1 MIMHLSLFL
10 VLYSSVAYAYY
21 VNNTV
26 DLGCNKYQGVSA
38 PNGII
43 KWLGIRYAAPPL
55 GELRFLPP
63 EDPPCNDEVQVVDQ
77 HGKWCLG
84 TGAAPG
90 NPDTSEDCLFLDIY
104 APANATASSNLP
116 VFFFI
121 QGGGFNTNSN
131 PNVDGSGLIAAS
143 NYSIIVVTFNY
154 RVGPYGFITSDG
166 ALKANNGLRDQ
177 RKAMAWVQ
185 RYIAAFGGNP
195 DHVVLGGSSAGAASI
210 SIHLAAYGGRNEGL
224 FHAAAAESPSFAT
237 VLTVEESRYQY
248 KNFAIR
254 LGCVGPIQDS
264 LACLRNKTADELQAH
279 NANVPYPGAAGA
291 PVFMWGP
298 VLDYDLI
305 TDLTYNSFAW
315 GRFVKVPLIFGDDT
329 NGGTIFT
336 PRDAAT
342 LQDSDVFL
350 HTQYPY
356 LGLDHFVEINS
367 LYPNTDTS
375 CPSSGCYWRQVS
387 DVYGDMR
394 FMCPAMFISSMAAQY
409 GVPQSWNYRYNVE
422 DPGQIAEGL
431 GVPHTV
437 EVNAIFGPDNTG
449 GGPDSY
455 RPGGVNAHIVPVI
468 QSYWTSFI
476 QSFDPNTFRLPDTAE
491 WETWNGSSQNR
502 LLFQTGGNTTMEA
515 VAEDTQRRCKYL
527 TDIGA
532 VLKQ

>member
-1 MIMHLSLFL
+1 M
-10 VLYSSVAYAYY
+10 
-21 VNNTV
+21 
-26 DLGCNKYQGVSA
+26 
-38 PNGII
+38 
-43 KWLGIRYAAPPL
+43 
-55 GELRFLPP
+55 
-63 EDPPCNDEVQVVDQ
+63 Q

-90 NPDTSEDCLFLDIY
+90 NADTSEDCLFLDVY
-104 APANATASSNLP
+104 APANTTADSKLP

-131 PNVDGSGLIAAS
+131 PNLDGSGLIAAS
-143 NYSIIVVTFNY
+143 GHSIIVVTFNY
-154 RVGPYGFITSDG
+154 RVGPYGFITSDNDV
-166 ALKANNGLRDQ
+166 KPNNGLRDQ
-177 RKAMAWVQ
+177 RKAMEWVQ
-185 RYIAAFGGNP
+185 RHIAEFGGDPN
-195 DHVVLGGSSAGAASI
+195 HVVLGGSSAGAASI

-237 VLTVEESRYQY
+237 VLTIEESRYQY

-254 LGCVGPIQDS
+254 LGCVGPES
-264 LACLRNKTADELQAH
+264 LACLRNKTAEELQAQ
-279 NANVPYPGAAGA
+279 NNNVPYPGTANA

-336 PRDAAT
+336 PRDTAT
-342 LQDSDVFL
+342 IERSDLFL

-356 LGLDHFVEINS
+356 LDLDHLVEINS
-367 LYPNTDTS
+367 LYPNKDDS
-375 CPSSGCYWRQVS
+375 CPNSGCYWRQVS
-387 DVYGDMR
+387 DAYGDMR

-409 GVPQSWNYRYNVE
+409 GAPQTWNYRYNVE
-422 DPGQIAEGL
+422 DPGQIADGL

-437 EVNAIFGPDNTG
+437 EVNAIFGPENTRG
-449 GGPDSY
+449 APASYNPD
-455 RPGGVNAHIVPVI
+455 GINARITPII

-476 QSFDPNTFRLPDTAE
+476 RSFDPNAFRLSDTAE
-491 WETWNGSSQNR
+491 WERWNGSSQRR
-502 LLFQTGGNTTMEA
+502 LVFQTGGNTEMET
-515 VAEDTQRRCKYL
+515 VAQESQQRCKYL

-532 VLKQ
+532 VIKQ